1 MNHKIFFVNK
11 SEIEGRLD
19 SEYYRPDISEIE
31 AIIRQKS
38 TKNLAHFAYFMA
50 SGGTPSVTEESYYS
64 DKENGI
70 PFLRVQ
76 NLTEQGVLNLDGLKY
91 ISKDVHEN
99 MLKRSQFDDQ
109 DLLVKI
115 TGVGRMAV
123 ASVPPLGF
131 VGNTNQHMIVVK
143 TKNRQISEYLANYL
157 NLNIVEKLAK
167 RRSTGGTRPALDYTA
182 LRSIPII
189 ENLDF
194 SKWDNAKMQAQNIQ
208 NQAQTLLSS
217 ISDYLLEQL
226 GIVVPSVDNALSNRI
241 FMTLFSELD
250 ERLDPNYYQD
260 NYNQAIVAIKS
271 GKYKTMPLN
280 QLTDS
285 VFQGVGRNLVDFSNY
300 KLLKV
305 KNIQKNNK
313 IDIDNFE
320 YISEFSQSK
329 ILESGDIITPCIGEA
344 VRQIKFSTF
353 NYDENDKNMYLVDN
367 NTGVIRP
374 NSLIIPDFLT
384 YCLCSFIGK
393 MQISRLIGGGG
404 VPFLGAENLKKF
416 IIPVPDLPTQKS
428 IVQHINQIRQQAQAL
443 EQEAIDLLKQTQ
455 DDIEMMILG

>member
-1 MNHKIFFVNK
+1 MNHKIFFVSK

-19 SEYYRPDISEIE
+19 SEYYSPDISKIE

-50 SGGTPSVTEESYYS
+50 SGGTPNVTEESYYS

-123 ASVPPLGF
+123 ASVPSLGF
-131 VGNTNQHMIVVK
+131 VGNTNQHMVVIK

-157 NLNIVEKLAK
+157 NLDIVEKLAK
-167 RRSTGGTRPALDYTA
+167 RRSTGGTRPALDYVA

-208 NQAQTLLSS
+208 NQAQTLLNS

-226 GIVVPSVDNALSNRI
+226 GIVVPSVDNALNNRI
-241 FMTLFSELD
+241 FMTSFSELD
-250 ERLDPNYYQD
+250 ERLDPNFYFYRG
-260 NYNQAIVAIKS
+260 IK
-271 GKYKTMPLN
+271 M
-280 QLTDS
+280 TDGH
-285 VFQGVGRNLVDFSNY
+285 F
-300 KLLKV
+300 
-305 KNIQKNNK
+305 KNIELDKIAHLIKGTSLSSKNV
-313 IDIDNFE
+313 IDGEYPVIAGGQTSPYNHHIYNFDGETITVSASGAYSGYVAYHNYPIFASDCTVIKTIDNNEILPQFLFE
-320 YISEFSQSK
+320 
-329 ILESGDIITPCIGEA
+329 ILKLK
-344 VRQIKFSTF
+344 Q
-353 NYDENDKNMYLVDN
+353 DE
-367 NTGVIRP
+367 I
-374 NSLIIPDFLT
+374 
-384 YCLCSFIGK
+384 YCLQK
-393 MQISRLIGGGG
+393 
-404 VPFLGAENLKKF
+404 GAAQPHVYANDLAKIK
-416 IIPVPDLPTQKS
+416 IPLSDMDTQKS

-443 EQEAIDLLKQTQ
+443 EQEAIDLLKQAQ
-455 DDIEMMILG
+455 DEIEMMILR

>member
-38 TKNLAHFAYFMA
+38 TKNLAYFAYFMA

-143 TKNRQISEYLANYL
+143 TKNRQTSEYLANYL
-157 NLNIVEKLAK
+157 NLNW
-167 RRSTGGTRPALDYTA
+167 RY
-182 LRSIPII
+182 
-189 ENLDF
+189 
-194 SKWDNAKMQAQNIQ
+194 
-208 NQAQTLLSS
+208 SS
-217 ISDYLLEQL
+217 CFGLYSF
-226 GIVVPSVDNALSNRI
+226 A
-241 FMTLFSELD
+241 FH
-250 ERLDPNYYQD
+250 
-260 NYNQAIVAIKS
+260 
-271 GKYKTMPLN
+271 
-280 QLTDS
+280 
-285 VFQGVGRNLVDFSNY
+285 SNY
-300 KLLKV
+300 
-305 KNIQKNNK
+305 
-313 IDIDNFE
+313 
-320 YISEFSQSK
+320 
-329 ILESGDIITPCIGEA
+329 
-344 VRQIKFSTF
+344 
-353 NYDENDKNMYLVDN
+353 
-367 NTGVIRP
+367 
-374 NSLIIPDFLT
+374 
-384 YCLCSFIGK
+384 
-393 MQISRLIGGGG
+393 
-404 VPFLGAENLKKF
+404 
-416 IIPVPDLPTQKS
+416 
-428 IVQHINQIRQQAQAL
+428 
-443 EQEAIDLLKQTQ
+443 
-455 DDIEMMILG
+455 

>member
-38 TKNLAHFAYFMA
+38 TKNLAYFAYFMA

-143 TKNRQISEYLANYL
+143 TKNRQTSEYLANYL

-208 NQAQTLLSS
+208 NQAQTLLKS

-226 GIVVPSVDNALSNRI
+226 GIVVPSVDNALNNRI
-241 FMTLFSELD
+241 FMTSFSELD
-250 ERLDPNYYQD
+250 ERLDPNFYFHREIKMTDGHFENIELGKIAHLIKGASLSSKNVIDGDYPVIAGGQTSPYNHHIYNFD
-260 NYNQAIVAIKS
+260 GESITVSASGAYSGYVAYHNYPIFASDCTVIKVI
-271 GKYKTMPLN
+271 GNNEILPQFL
-280 QLTDS
+280 
-285 VFQGVGRNLVDFSNY
+285 FE
-300 KLLKV
+300 LLKL
-305 KNIQKNNK
+305 KQDEIYLLQKGAAQPHVYANDLAK
-313 IDIDNFE
+313 I
-320 YISEFSQSK
+320 K
-329 ILESGDIITPCIGEA
+329 IPL
-344 VRQIKFSTF
+344 
-353 NYDENDKNMYLVDN
+353 
-367 NTGVIRP
+367 
-374 NSLIIPDFLT
+374 
-384 YCLCSFIGK
+384 
-393 MQISRLIGGGG
+393 
-404 VPFLGAENLKKF
+404 
-416 IIPVPDLPTQKS
+416 PDLPTQKS

>member
-19 SEYYRPDISEIE
+19 SEYYSPDISKIE

-50 SGGTPSVTEESYYS
+50 SGGTPNVTEESYYF

-123 ASVPPLGF
+123 ASVPSLGF
-131 VGNTNQHMIVVK
+131 VGNTNQHMVVIK

-157 NLNIVEKLAK
+157 NLDIVEKLAK
-167 RRSTGGTRPALDYTA
+167 RRSTGGTRPALDYVA

-208 NQAQTLLSS
+208 NQAQTLLNS

-226 GIVVPSVDNALSNRI
+226 GIVVPSVDNALNNRI
-241 FMTLFSELD
+241 FMTSFSELD
-250 ERLDPNYYQD
+250 ERLDPNFYFYRG
-260 NYNQAIVAIKS
+260 IK
-271 GKYKTMPLN
+271 M
-280 QLTDS
+280 TDGH
-285 VFQGVGRNLVDFSNY
+285 F
-300 KLLKV
+300 
-305 KNIQKNNK
+305 KNIELDKIAHLIKGTSLSSKNV
-313 IDIDNFE
+313 IDGEYPVIAGGQTSPYNHHIYNFDGETITVSASGAYSGYVTYHNYPIFASDCTVIKTIDNNEILPQFLFE
-320 YISEFSQSK
+320 ILKLKQDEIYRLQKGAAQPHVYANDLAK
-329 ILESGDIITPCIGEA
+329 I
-344 VRQIKFSTF
+344 K
-353 NYDENDKNMYLVDN
+353 
-367 NTGVIRP
+367 
-374 NSLIIPDFLT
+374 IPL
-384 YCLCSFIGK
+384 
-393 MQISRLIGGGG
+393 
-404 VPFLGAENLKKF
+404 
-416 IIPVPDLPTQKS
+416 PDMDTQKS

-443 EQEAIDLLKQTQ
+443 EQEAIDLLKQAQ
-455 DDIEMMILG
+455 DEIEMMILR

>member
-76 NLTEQGVLNLDGLKY
+76 NLTEQGALNLDGLKY

-143 TKNRQISEYLANYL
+143 TKNRQTSEYLANYL

-226 GIVVPSVDNALSNRI
+226 GIIVPSVDNALNNRI

-250 ERLDPNYYQD
+250 ERLDPNFYFHREIKMTDGHFENIELGKIAHLIKGTSLSSKNVIDGDYPVIAGGQTSPYNHHIYNFDGESITVSASGAYSGYVSYHNYPIFASDCTVIKVID
-260 NYNQAIVAIKS
+260 NNEILPQF
-271 GKYKTMPLN
+271 L
-280 QLTDS
+280 
-285 VFQGVGRNLVDFSNY
+285 FE
-300 KLLKV
+300 LLKL
-305 KNIQKNNK
+305 KQDEIYLLQKGAAQPHVYANDLAK
-313 IDIDNFE
+313 I
-320 YISEFSQSK
+320 K
-329 ILESGDIITPCIGEA
+329 IPL
-344 VRQIKFSTF
+344 
-353 NYDENDKNMYLVDN
+353 
-367 NTGVIRP
+367 
-374 NSLIIPDFLT
+374 
-384 YCLCSFIGK
+384 
-393 MQISRLIGGGG
+393 
-404 VPFLGAENLKKF
+404 
-416 IIPVPDLPTQKS
+416 PDLPTQKS

>member
-1 MNHKIFFVNK
+1 MNNKIFFVNK

-50 SGGTPSVTEESYYS
+50 SGGTPSVTEKSHYS

-131 VGNTNQHMIVVK
+131 MGNTNQHMIVVK
-143 TKNRQISEYLANYL
+143 TKNRQTSEYLANYL
-157 NLNIVEKLAK
+157 NLDIVEKLAK

-226 GIVVPSVDNALSNRI
+226 GIVVPNVDNALNNRI
-241 FMTLFSELD
+241 FFVNAND
-250 ERLDPNYYQD
+250 VRGGRLDCYPKQIRFKRLIEN
-260 NYNQAIVAIKS
+260 IKQS
-271 GKYKTMPLN
+271 KFPIISLK
-280 QLTDS
+280 
-285 VFQGVGRNLVDFSNY
+285 NLVLDIKNGVEIRDYDETGFRYLRVTDLSFHNINNSNPRFVNVQNIPKKI
-300 KLLKV
+300 KLN
-305 KNIQKNNK
+305 KNCILVARSGSLGLVNIVTNELLNAILSSHIFK
-313 IDIDNFE
+313 IELNTK
-320 YISEFSQSK
+320 K
-329 ILESGDIITPCIGEA
+329 ILPEFLEAYMRSEIG
-344 VRQIKFSTF
+344 QWQFKI
-353 NYDENDKNMYLVDN
+353 LN
-367 NTGVIRP
+367 NGGVIP
-374 NSLIIPDFLT
+374 EINQSALGSFLV
-384 YCLCSFIGK
+384 CI
-393 MQISRLIGGGG
+393 
-404 VPFLGAENLKKF
+404 
-416 IIPVPDLPTQKS
+416 PDLPTQKS

-443 EQEAIDLLKQTQ
+443 EQEAIDLLKQAQ
-455 DDIEMMILG
+455 DDIETMILIQ

>member
-38 TKNLAHFAYFMA
+38 TKNLAYFAYFMA

-143 TKNRQISEYLANYL
+143 TKNRQTSEYLANYL

-208 NQAQTLLSS
+208 NQAQTLLNS

-226 GIVVPSVDNALSNRI
+226 GIVVPSVDNALNNRI
-241 FMTLFSELD
+241 FMTSFSELD
-250 ERLDPNYYQD
+250 ERLDPNFYFHREIKMTDGHFENIELGKIAHLIKGASLSSKNVIDGDYPVIAGGQTSPYNHHIYNFD
-260 NYNQAIVAIKS
+260 GESITVSASGAYSGYVAYHNYPIFASDCTVIKVI
-271 GKYKTMPLN
+271 GNNEILPQFL
-280 QLTDS
+280 
-285 VFQGVGRNLVDFSNY
+285 FE
-300 KLLKV
+300 LLKL
-305 KNIQKNNK
+305 KQDEIYLLQKGAAQPHVYANDLAK
-313 IDIDNFE
+313 I
-320 YISEFSQSK
+320 K
-329 ILESGDIITPCIGEA
+329 IPL
-344 VRQIKFSTF
+344 
-353 NYDENDKNMYLVDN
+353 
-367 NTGVIRP
+367 
-374 NSLIIPDFLT
+374 
-384 YCLCSFIGK
+384 
-393 MQISRLIGGGG
+393 
-404 VPFLGAENLKKF
+404 
-416 IIPVPDLPTQKS
+416 PDLPTQKS